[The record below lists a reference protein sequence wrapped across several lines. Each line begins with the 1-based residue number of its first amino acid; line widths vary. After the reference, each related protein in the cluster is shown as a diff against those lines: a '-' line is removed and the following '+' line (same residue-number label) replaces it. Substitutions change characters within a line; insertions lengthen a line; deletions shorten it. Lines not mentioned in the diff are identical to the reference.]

1 MKRGAANPAGLTQM
15 NGGSYTNLEMGDDGY
30 DTPQMMMR

>member
-15 NGGSYTNLEMGDDGY
+15 NNGTYQDLEMGQDGY
-30 DTPQMMMR
+30 DTP

>member
-15 NGGSYTNLEMGDDGY
+15 NAGYNSAIQMGQDGY
-30 DTPQMMMR
+30 DTSQMMMR